1 MKKYLGNLQ
10 KLGKALMA
18 PVAVLPAAALLLRL
32 GAPDVF
38 DIPVVMAAGDAV
50 FSNLPLIFA
59 LGVSMGLA
67 GGAGAAALAAGVG
80 YFVLN
85 SVLSNINSEINMGV
99 LAGIITGL
107 VAANLYNKYKD
118 IKLPDFL
125 GFFGGKRFVPIVTAF
140 AMLMLG
146 IIFGYVWPPI
156 QHGIYAAGQWI
167 IRAGASGVFLFGFLN
182 RLLIPFGL
190 HHVINSLVWFVFGEF
205 TSAAGKVV
213 TGDLHRF
220 FAGDP
225 SAGIFMTGF
234 FPIFMFGL
242 PAACFAMISEALPS
256 QKKAVTGVLV
266 SAALTS
272 FLTGI
277 TEPVEFAFMFLAPV
291 LYLLHAALTGVS
303 MAITY
308 MLGLKHGFG
317 FSAGAIDYVI
327 NYGLATRPILLLG
340 IGIVYGGIY
349 YVIFR
354 TAIRKMNLPT
364 PGRIEGEVEPTADRG
379 QIKVSDK
386 AAAIL
391 EALGGKDNIET
402 IDSCIT
408 RIRLTVYDKSIINEN
423 DIKRAGATGLMDLG
437 GKNLQVIVGTDAELI
452 VEQIKKLL

>member
-1 MKKYLGNLQ
+1 MRMHLGNLQ
-10 KLGKALMA
+10 KLGKALMM

-38 DIPVVMAAGDAV
+38 NIPVVMAAGNAV

-59 LGVSMGLA
+59 LGVSIGLA
-67 GGAGAAALAAGVG
+67 SGDGAAALAAGVG
-80 YFVLN
+80 YFVLT
-85 SVLSNINSEINMGV
+85 SVLSKINSEINMGV
-99 LAGIITGL
+99 LAGIITGI
-107 VAANLYNKYKD
+107 VAANLYNRYKD

-125 GFFGGKRFVPIVTAF
+125 GFFGGKRFIPIVTAF
-140 AMLMLG
+140 AMLILG
-146 IIFGYVWPPI
+146 IVFGFIWPPI
-156 QHGIYAAGQWI
+156 QQGIYAAGQWI
-167 IRAGASGVFLFGFLN
+167 IQAGALGVFIYGFLN

-205 TSAAGKVV
+205 TTTAGKVV

-242 PAACFAMISEALPS
+242 PAACFAMMHEALPS
-256 QKKAVTGVLV
+256 QRKAITGVLI

-277 TEPVEFAFMFLAPV
+277 TEPIEFAFMFLAPV
-291 LYLLHAALTGVS
+291 LYLLHAVLTGLSLALTYI
-303 MAITY
+303 M
-308 MLGLKHGFG
+308 GLKHGFG
-317 FSAGAIDYVI
+317 FSAGAIDYVL
-327 NYGLATRPILLLG
+327 NYGLAAKPILLLV

-349 YVIFR
+349 YLIFR
-354 TAIRKMNLPT
+354 VTIRKMNLPT
-364 PGRIEGEVEPTADRG
+364 PGRIEGETEPVLNRA

-386 AAAIL
+386 ATGIL
-391 EALGGKDNIET
+391 KALGGKDNINT

-408 RIRLTVYDKSIINEN
+408 RIRLTVHDKSLIDEEA
-423 DIKRAGATGLMDLG
+423 IKEAGATGIMDLG